1 MLTGVVV
8 AMAVAAVFAGCT
20 PAGVKERMDRAEAV
34 MYAEPD
40 SALALMREIP
50 AGFRGSR
57 DDKARYALLMTEALY
72 KGLYKDNIKVTD
84 DSLIH
89 IAVDYYANDFA
100 NLNRVKAYYYQGII
114 DINNENYAEAIVSML
129 HAEKS
134 AKELENH
141 LWLGRI
147 YRGIADAFD
156 EVWDQSSALDYYI
169 HSLDEFLLDGKNEYI
184 GYAYGDVARSYFNSF
199 QYEKAIEM
207 SKITIERAKDEK
219 RVLLESIA
227 MRNIGKSY
235 VELCDWTK
243 AMEFFKPLIAMGSE
257 YVNGQDWMNLGICY
271 LELGDLEM
279 AKCVNDTIL
288 KNYPDEDW
296 LTYRIDWEEGNYKN
310 AIEILHNAMLQQNKA
325 MEFICQ
331 RNLSAVIAGYYKLQE
346 DSMKKSIEK
355 ERQTKTIIVIVSIF
369 ALALIVILFRH
380 RIIEYRGKIERGI
393 MLADNLREIIF
404 ERNTALQKQEET
416 ITALNEESA
425 SSKNELE
432 KANKIIKERE
442 KAETEAHN
450 EVKRLLSSRF
460 EMLDKLCATYYQF
473 DGMSNQR
480 EKIYLEVEKII
491 NGMKSDK
498 ALIAGLESTL
508 NMSINGLMDRF
519 RKEFPTFHEWEK
531 HLYLFMVLGFSAR
544 AISIFQGVKIDV
556 VYTRKSALKRKI
568 KASNS
573 PYKDEFL
580 AYMGG

>member
-1 MLTGVVV
+1 M

-20 PAGVKERMDRAEAV
+20 PAGVKDRMDRAEAV

-72 KGLYKDNIKVTD
+72 KSLHKDDIKVTD

-114 DINNENYAEAIVSML
+114 DINNESYAEAIVSML

-169 HSLDEFLLDGKNEYI
+169 RSLDEFLLDGKNEYI

-257 YVNGQDWMNLGICY
+257 YANGQDWMNLGICY

-310 AIEILHNAMLQQNKA
+310 AIEILHNAMLQQNQA

-331 RNLSAVIAGYYKLQE
+331 RNLSAVI
-346 DSMKKSIEK
+346 
-355 ERQTKTIIVIVSIF
+355 
-369 ALALIVILFRH
+369 
-380 RIIEYRGKIERGI
+380 
-393 MLADNLREIIF
+393 
-404 ERNTALQKQEET
+404 
-416 ITALNEESA
+416 
-425 SSKNELE
+425 
-432 KANKIIKERE
+432 
-442 KAETEAHN
+442 
-450 EVKRLLSSRF
+450 
-460 EMLDKLCATYYQF
+460 
-473 DGMSNQR
+473 
-480 EKIYLEVEKII
+480 
-491 NGMKSDK
+491 
-498 ALIAGLESTL
+498 
-508 NMSINGLMDRF
+508 
-519 RKEFPTFHEWEK
+519 
-531 HLYLFMVLGFSAR
+531 
-544 AISIFQGVKIDV
+544 
-556 VYTRKSALKRKI
+556 TR
-568 KASNS
+568 
-573 PYKDEFL
+573 YF
-580 AYMGG
+580 